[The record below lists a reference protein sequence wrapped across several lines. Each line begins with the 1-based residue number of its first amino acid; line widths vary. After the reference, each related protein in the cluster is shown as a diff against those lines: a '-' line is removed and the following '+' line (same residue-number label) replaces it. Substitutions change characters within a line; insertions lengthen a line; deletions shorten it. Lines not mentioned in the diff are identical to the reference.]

1 MVIRRTNGAM
11 IRDIVKMHEKF
22 AEEHDGD
29 ELLTERT
36 YNTLKELCDTYEDD
50 DMLNV
55 KFNQLLKTNFIDSTK
70 K

>member
-1 MVIRRTNGAM
+1 MIIRRKNGAM

-29 ELLTERT
+29 ELLTENT
-36 YNTLKELCDTYEDD
+36 YNKLKELCDTYEDD
-50 DMLNV
+50 EMLNL